1 MTPLEAL
8 NVVIESISDLEV
20 VEEELNTIKSGLENN
35 NTDDFKVKYE
45 ELREKYI
52 KRFRGE
58 PGKEEIIDKKEEKEE
73 TGETGETDSD
83 KKMSDLVD

>member
-8 NVVIESISDLEV
+8 NVVIESIPDLEV

-58 PGKEEIIDKKEEKEE
+58 PGKEEKEE